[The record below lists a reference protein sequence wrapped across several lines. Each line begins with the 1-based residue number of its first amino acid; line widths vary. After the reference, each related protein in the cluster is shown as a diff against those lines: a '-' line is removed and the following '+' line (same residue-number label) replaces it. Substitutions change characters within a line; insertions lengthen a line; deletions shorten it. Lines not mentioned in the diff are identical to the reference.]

1 MPLASTYAQDML
13 FQRTVKDLFDN
24 TSPFEKS
31 DPEEFLSVTVFGIF
45 NDLQRQ
51 SARESAGPRAALLLV
66 RGIFASEAA
75 MDPATRRSL
84 PGA

>member
-1 MPLASTYAQDML
+1 MPLASTYTQDML

-24 TSPFEKS
+24 TSPFEKR

-45 NDLQRQ
+45 NDLWRQ

-75 MDPATRRSL
+75 KDLATRRSL